1 MASLRISL
9 PLLLL
14 LLSISA
20 NHYLTTAEARTLPF
34 SSTHLRSSKIF
45 ATLGVICK
53 CCDNRQ
59 GENGECSISW
69 KGSCSDVQCLPWRTG
84 KQHPLPKAS

>member
-34 SSTHLRSSKIF
+34 SSTHLSKIF